1 MSQHITL
8 DMSQHITLD
17 MGQHATL
24 EPSPL
29 TALQL
34 EQNFQEIHPA
44 LTPREAVIEANRC
57 LFCFDAPCTHACPT
71 HIDIPGF
78 IKKIA
83 TENTRGSARVILES
97 NFLGS
102 TCARVCPVQELCE
115 GACVLGSDH
124 KPIEIGRLQ
133 RYATD
138 YVLTRKLDLFK
149 PAKPTGKK
157 IVVIGAGPAGLSCAA
172 ELAKQGHSVTVL
184 EKKDLAGGL
193 STYGIV
199 VFREPVEISLAEVEM
214 VQRLGV
220 EIKTG
225 ITVGADVQIS
235 DLERDYDAIFIGVG
249 LGNVPKLG
257 IAGEDLGGVVDGID
271 FIELTKTNPYSSIPV
286 GKKVAVIGAGNTA
299 IDAATIAKRLGA
311 ARVTLVYRRSE
322 AEMTAYDF
330 EYEFAKQEGIEY
342 RFLTTPVAIHGDANG
357 IKTLECIN
365 MQLGA
370 PDASGRPR
378 PEVVQGSNHHIEVDM
393 VIKAIGQ
400 NKQTSL
406 ADALGL
412 EIKNGYIVADSGNH
426 TTNPRVVAGGD
437 CVRLKGDASTVMAV
451 QDGKIAAKSI
461 HSMLE
466 RAATAND

>member
-1 MSQHITL
+1 MSQYA
-8 DMSQHITLD
+8 S
-17 MGQHATL
+17 L
-24 EPSPL
+24 ELSPL
-29 TALQL
+29 SAVQL
-34 EQNFQEIHPA
+34 EQNFQEIHPP

-57 LFCFDAPCTHACPT
+57 LFCFDAPCIHACPT
-71 HIDIPGF
+71 HIDIPSF

-138 YVLTRKLDLFK
+138 YVLDRKLDLFK
-149 PAKPTGKK
+149 PGKPTGKK
-157 IVVIGAGPAGLSCAA
+157 IVIIGAGPAGLSCAA
-172 ELAKQGHSVTVL
+172 ELAKLGHGVTIL

-199 VFREPVEISLAEVEM
+199 VFREPVEVSLAEVEM
-214 VQRLGV
+214 VKRLGV

-225 ITVGADVQIS
+225 VTVGKDIQIA
-235 DLERDYDAIFIGVG
+235 DLERDYDAIFIGTG

-257 IAGEDLGGVVDGID
+257 IPGENLGGVVDGID

-286 GKKVAVIGAGNTA
+286 GKRVAIIGAGNTA

-311 ARVTLVYRRSE
+311 TRVTMVYRRSQD
-322 AEMTAYDF
+322 EMTAYNF

-342 RFLTTPVAIHGDANG
+342 RFLTTPVAIHGNNG
-357 IKTLECIN
+357 AVTSLECVQ
-365 MQLGA
+365 MRLGE

-378 PEVVQGSNHHIEVDM
+378 PEIIANSNHSLEVDM

-400 NKQTSL
+400 NKQLNL
-406 ADALGL
+406 AQELGL
-412 EIKNGYIVADSGNH
+412 ETQNGYIVTDNHNH
-426 TTNPRVVAGGD
+426 TSNPRVFAGGD
-437 CVRLKGDASTVMAV
+437 CIRLKGDASTVMAV

-461 HSMLE
+461 TQMLE
-466 RAATAND
+466 RAASAND

>member
-1 MSQHITL
+1 MIPS
-8 DMSQHITLD
+8 SS
-17 MGQHATL
+17 L
-24 EPSPL
+24 ETSPFGID
-29 TALQL
+29 QL
-34 EQNFQEIHPA
+34 EKNFQEIHPA

-57 LFCFDAPCTHACPT
+57 LFCFDAPCVHACPT
-71 HIDIPGF
+71 HIDIPSF

-149 PAKPTGKK
+149 PGKPTGKK
-157 IVVIGAGPAGLSCAA
+157 IVIIGAGPAGLSCAA
-172 ELAKQGHSVTVL
+172 ELAKLGHGVTVL

-214 VQRLGV
+214 VKRLGV

-225 ITVGADVQIS
+225 VTVGIDIQIA
-235 DLERDYDAIFIGVG
+235 DLERDYDAIFIGTG

-311 ARVTLVYRRSE
+311 ARVTLVYRRSQ
-322 AEMTAYDF
+322 AEMTAYGF

-342 RFLTTPVAIHGDANG
+342 RFLTTPVAIHGDSSG
-357 IKTLECIN
+357 VKSLECVT

-370 PDASGRPR
+370 PDSSGRPR
-378 PEVVQGSNHHIEVDM
+378 PEVVQGSNHHLEVDM

-400 NKQTSL
+400 NKQTDL
-406 ADALGL
+406 ATALGL
-412 EIKNGYIVADSGNH
+412 ELQNGYIVTDAGNH
-426 TTNPRVVAGGD
+426 TSNPKVFAGGD

-461 HSMLE
+461 TTMLE
-466 RAATAND
+466 RQAIAND

>member
-1 MSQHITL
+1 MTQY
-8 DMSQHITLD
+8 
-17 MGQHATL
+17 ATL

-29 TALQL
+29 NAADL
-34 EQNFQEIHPA
+34 ERNFQEIHPA
-44 LTPREAVIEANRC
+44 LTSREAVIEANRC
-57 LFCFDAPCTHACPT
+57 LFCYDAPCTHACPT

-83 TENTRGSARVILES
+83 TENTRGSAKVILES

-133 RYATD
+133 RFATD
-138 YVLTRKLDLFK
+138 YVLERKLDLFK
-149 PAKPTGKK
+149 PAKATGKK

-172 ELAKQGHSVTVL
+172 ELAKRGHSVTVL
-184 EKKDLAGGL
+184 EKKPLAGGL

-199 VFREPVEISLAEVEM
+199 VFREPVEISLAEVDM
-214 VQRLGV
+214 VKRLGV

-225 ITVGADVQIS
+225 ITVGEDVQIA
-235 DLERDYDAIFIGVG
+235 DLQQQYDAIFISIG

-257 IAGEDLGGVVDGID
+257 IPGENLGGVVDGID
-271 FIELTKTNPYSSIPV
+271 FIELTKTSPYSSIPV
-286 GKKVAVIGAGNTA
+286 GKKVAIIGAGNTA

-311 ARVTLVYRRSE
+311 TRVTMVYRRSE
-322 AEMTAYDF
+322 SEMTAYGF

-342 RFLTTPVAIHGDANG
+342 RFLTAPVAIHGDSSG
-357 IKTLECIN
+357 IKTLECVQ
-365 MQLGA
+365 MKLGT

-378 PEVVQGSNHHIEVDM
+378 PEIVQGSNHMLEVDM
-393 VIKAIGQ
+393 VITAIGQ
-400 NKQTSL
+400 NKQLEL
-406 ADALGL
+406 AQALGL
-412 EIKNGYIVADSGNH
+412 EMQNGYIVTDAGNH
-426 TTNPRVVAGGD
+426 TSNPKVFAGGD
-437 CVRLKGDASTVMAV
+437 CVRVKGDASTVMAV

-461 HSMLE
+461 TAMLE
-466 RAATAND
+466 RAAIAND

>member
-1 MSQHITL
+1 MSQYA
-8 DMSQHITLD
+8 S
-17 MGQHATL
+17 L

-29 TALQL
+29 TAAQL
-34 EQNFQEIHPA
+34 EQNFQEVHPA
-44 LTPREAVIEANRC
+44 LTSREAVIEANRC
-57 LFCFDAPCTHACPT
+57 LFCYDAPCTHACPT

-133 RYATD
+133 RFATD
-138 YVLTRKLDLFK
+138 YVLERKLDLFK
-149 PAKPTGKK
+149 PAPATGKK
-157 IVVIGAGPAGLSCAA
+157 VVVIGAGPAGLSCAA
-172 ELAKQGHSVTVL
+172 ELAKLGHSVTVL
-184 EKKDLAGGL
+184 EKKPLAGGL

-199 VFREPVEISLAEVEM
+199 VFREPVEVSLAEVDM
-214 VQRLGV
+214 VKRLGV
-220 EIKTG
+220 DIQTGVTVNASKIKE
-225 ITVGADVQIS
+225 
-235 DLERDYDAIFIGVG
+235 LEQQYDAVFLSIG
-249 LGNVPKLG
+249 LGNVPQLQ

-271 FIELTKTNPYSSIPV
+271 FIELTKTQPYSSIPV
-286 GKKVAVIGAGNTA
+286 GKHIAVIGAGNTA

-311 ARVTLVYRRSE
+311 ARVTMVYRRSQ
-322 AEMTAYDF
+322 AEMTAYGF

-342 RFLTTPVAIHGDANG
+342 RFLTAPVAIHGDSSG
-357 IKTLECIN
+357 VKSLECVQ
-365 MQLGA
+365 MQLGV

-378 PEVVQGSNHHIEVDM
+378 PEAVQGSNHHLPVDM

-400 NKQTSL
+400 NKQLEL
-406 ADALGL
+406 AQALGL
-412 EIKNGYIVADSGNH
+412 EVKNGYIVTNEHNH
-426 TTNPRVVAGGD
+426 TSNPKVLAGGD

-461 HSMLE
+461 HAMFQ
-466 RAATAND
+466 RAENAND

>member
-1 MSQHITL
+1 MSQY
-8 DMSQHITLD
+8 
-17 MGQHATL
+17 ATL

-29 TALQL
+29 SAVQL
-34 EQNFQEIHPA
+34 EQNFQEIHPP
-44 LTPREAVIEANRC
+44 LSPREAVIEANRC
-57 LFCFDAPCTHACPT
+57 LFCFDAPCIHACPT
-71 HIDIPGF
+71 HIDIPSF

-149 PAKPTGKK
+149 PGKPTGKK

-172 ELAKQGHSVTVL
+172 ELAKLGHTVTVL

-199 VFREPVEISLAEVEM
+199 VFREPVEISLAEVDM
-214 VQRLGV
+214 VKRLGV
-220 EIKTG
+220 EIRTG
-225 ITVGADVQIS
+225 VTVGKDIQITE
-235 DLERDYDAIFIGVG
+235 LQQNYDAIFIGTG

-257 IAGEDLGGVVDGID
+257 IPGENLGGVIDGID

-286 GKKVAVIGAGNTA
+286 GKKVAIIGAGNTA

-311 ARVTLVYRRSE
+311 ARVTLIYRRSQ
-322 AEMTAYDF
+322 AEMTAYNF

-342 RFLTTPVAIHGDANG
+342 RFLTTPIAIHGDSSGVKN
-357 IKTLECIN
+357 LECVQ

-370 PDASGRPR
+370 PDTSGRPR
-378 PEVVQGSNHHIEVDM
+378 PEVINGSNHQIEVDM
-393 VIKAIGQ
+393 VITAIGQ
-400 NKQTSL
+400 NKQTNL
-406 ADALGL
+406 AQELGL
-412 EIKNGYIVADSGNH
+412 ELKNGYIVTDNGNH
-426 TTNPRVVAGGD
+426 TSNPRVFAGGD

-461 HSMLE
+461 TTMLE
-466 RAATAND
+466 RAANAND